1 MHRFML
7 LHNRIKSIVKD
18 EEGGSDEPGTGMVE
32 KEEGATPKGLTQ
44 EQVNAIIDR
53 RLAKEREKL
62 ETTQKELDKQRQ
74 LNADG
79 EQRLKEAEEKG
90 FLRGQLEAK
99 RKTIADQ
106 YGISINLLPD
116 TEEQLDQF
124 AKEMNA
130 TINSKRKVLPVTVEK
145 KTSAPDWM
153 GNVHA

>member
-7 LHNRIKSIVKD
+7 LSNRIKPIVKD
-18 EEGGSDEPGTGMVE
+18 EEGGSSEPGTGMVE
-32 KEEGATPKGLTQ
+32 KEEDATPKDLTQ

-62 ETTQKELDKQRQ
+62 ETAQKELDKQRQ

-99 RKTIADQ
+99 RKSIADQ
-106 YGISINLLPD
+106 YGISINLLPE

-124 AKEMNA
+124 ANEMNA
-130 TINSKRKVLPVTVEK
+130 TINSKRKVTPVSIEK

-153 GNVHA
+153 GNIHA